1 MRKPAG
7 RQVPQIASRVWLS
20 MVDDVVFSKLP
31 PLLFQVD
38 AIEEKA
44 KVEIGYV
51 YLSFCG
57 LGLWV
62 CFFFF

>member
-1 MRKPAG
+1 
-7 RQVPQIASRVWLS
+7 

-62 CFFFF
+62 CFFFFEPGRLQPVKCAWV